1 MARKTKPTFDEW
13 YHDLFG
19 DRWPGLKASLVEEQ
33 EHTELTDG
41 LLKPYFLDEASVM
54 AAGSLG
60 VEPGHR
66 VLDMCAAPGGKS
78 LVLALRLD
86 GCGSLTANDRS
97 SARRARL
104 HRVLDEYLPTRLRD
118 TVDIRSHDAT
128 RWGLYEKDVYDRVL
142 LDAPC
147 SSERHVINSPSHLA
161 KWTPARTRNLAAQAY
176 SLLASAFLATKPG
189 GHIVYSTCALSPLEN
204 DEVVG
209 KLLRKK
215 AVVSIP
221 LDQSGGET
229 TAHGVQFF
237 PDRDGGR
244 GPMYVAKLQKADID

>member
-1 MARKTKPTFDEW
+1 MAPKKKPTFDEW
-13 YHDLFG
+13 YLELFG
-19 DRWPGLKASLVEEQ
+19 DRWEALRVSLTEEQ
-33 EHTELTDG
+33 VHTELSDG
-41 LLKPYFLDEASVM
+41 LLKPYFLDEASVI
-54 AAGSLG
+54 AAKYLG
-60 VEPGHR
+60 VEPGHQ

-78 LVLALRLD
+78 LVLALELD
-86 GCGSLTANDRS
+86 GSGSLTANDRS

-104 HRVLDEYLPTRLRD
+104 HRVLDEHLPARLRA
-118 TVDIRSHDAT
+118 TVDVRAHDAT

-147 SSERHVINSPSHLA
+147 SSERHVINSPAHLA

-176 SLLASAFLATKPG
+176 SLLASAFLAVKPG
-189 GHIVYSTCALSPLEN
+189 GFIVYSTCALSPFEN

-215 AVVSIP
+215 DVVSVP
-221 LDQSGGET
+221 FGQSPGEA
-229 TAHGVQFF
+229 TAHGIQFF

-244 GPMYVAKLQKADID
+244 GPMYVAKLRKGGTS